1 MEQKNQLSLPEK
13 ILAVSNLIDQK
24 NDEKLR
30 EKLIFLINELIKKD
44 FDALIQLLYRIDVY
58 EKKIRIHLDKN
69 TQEDSAAI
77 LADLIIERQLE
88 KMESRKK
95 FSENKN
101 EECDE
106 EKW

>member
-1 MEQKNQLSLPEK
+1 MQQKSQLSLPEK
-13 ILAVSNLIDQK
+13 ILAVSDLIDQK

-30 EKLIFLINELIKKD
+30 QKLIFLINELIKKD
-44 FDALIQLLYRIDVY
+44 FDALIRLLYRIDVY
-58 EKKIRIHLDKN
+58 EKKIRLYLSKN
-69 TQEDSAAI
+69 RQEDSAAI

-101 EECDE
+101 KECDE

>member
-1 MEQKNQLSLPEK
+1 MQQKSQLSLPEK
-13 ILAVSNLIDQK
+13 ILAVSDLIDQK

-30 EKLIFLINELIKKD
+30 QKLIFLINELIKKD
-44 FDALIQLLYRIDVY
+44 FDALIRLLYRIDVY
-58 EKKIRIHLDKN
+58 EKKIRLYLSKN
-69 TQEDSAAI
+69 RQEDSAAI

-88 KMESRKK
+88 KTESRKK
-95 FSENKN
+95 LSENKN